1 MKNTVITL
9 CAALACAATLSAQ
22 TPPPAQT
29 PPAAAA
35 KPADAKT
42 MTIAGNWN
50 ISLDA
55 GQGPMDIAAVMKLDG
70 KKLTG
75 TLSSQ
80 MGDVALEG
88 EFADGKTTFAISF
101 DGGGGAMNI
110 TFTGT
115 MKDADNMTGT
125 MSGPMG
131 EIPWVGKRAKAS
143 SPQGLN

>member
-1 MKNTVITL
+1 MKKSLLTL
-9 CAALACAATLSAQ
+9 CAALICTAGLAAQ
-22 TPPPAQT
+22 TQQAPPAT
-29 PPAAAA
+29 PAAPKPAAPAAAA
-35 KPADAKT
+35 A

-55 GQGPMDIAAVMKLDG
+55 GQGPMDIAATMKLDG

-75 TLSSQ
+75 MLSSQ

-88 EFADGKTTFAISF
+88 EFADGKATFGINF
-101 DGGGGAMNI
+101 DGGGGAMSI

-115 MKDADNMTGT
+115 MKDADNITGT

-131 EIPWVGKRAKAS
+131 EIPWVGKRVK
-143 SPQGLN
+143 G